1 MKFIDTNIFLYA
13 IDKSNPDKQAVASTI
28 VAEALRPGS
37 DCLISVQVLSEF
49 ASVALRKMKLPA
61 RIVLAM
67 LQELQKKPCADIT
80 PSIPSR
86 AVEIQELYEMQFYDS
101 QLIAMA
107 ERYRCVE
114 FVSEDINDGQSYC
127 GVRVVNPFKDL

>member
-13 IDKSNPDKQAVASTI
+13 VDKSNLDKQSIAKKI
-28 VAEALRPGS
+28 VVEALRPGS

-61 RIVLAM
+61 RIILAM
-67 LQELQKKPCADIT
+67 LQELQKIPCADIT
-80 PSIPSR
+80 PSIPGR
-86 AVEIQELYEMQFYDS
+86 AIEVQELYDIQFYDA

-107 ERYRCVE
+107 ERYGCLE
-114 FVSEDINDGQSYC
+114 FISEDLSDGQIYC
-127 GVRVVNPFKDL
+127 GVKVVNPLKTS